1 MTLLDKIKSLLGL
14 ETSRPEPSDDRD
26 VGVTVEHEPDEEG
39 ADAEADEESTETDE
53 PDTDEPSTEEPEP
66 EADEAEPE
74 ADEAEP
80 EADEADEPE
89 QSGEP
94 EGDLEDVKGIG
105 PSYADR
111 LRDAGIETIAD
122 LADADA
128 EAVAAESDLSEGRL
142 EEWIESAQNR

>member
-74 ADEAEP
+74 ADEA
-80 EADEADEPE
+80 DEPE

-128 EAVAAESDLSEGRL
+128 EAVASESDLSEGRL